1 MNETSKKETSGKKT
15 SKKKKRK
22 KKVRKMQQ
30 TDKTEGE
37 IDRATLWKKA
47 RELKTRGFDPEV
59 QVIAD
64 KIALGTEEQRG
75 HVRGMGKFVKPLQY
89 FFEPKTVKQYSV
101 DERFNKIEEELQT
114 LKKEDNSCFL
124 AVDVASNIVAK
135 GAIMNY
141 SENIEVMMEVSIQGE
156 ALLPIPLEEEFITNV
171 KDAVGHI
178 LTWPR
183 YLVIRCSDLDEERL
197 EENDAKK
204 TRKEKDNEKE
214 MMQRRMTRTQRK
226 TMIRIEQ
233 SVVLKMIAV
242 MVYGHVSKGIFFKN
256 LAMEYT
262 SLVDTSLDLN
272 TNPTH
277 FLSLVPKQEAQSNFI
292 ELGLKMSSVNDE
304 LAAGALVEELNRV
317 NAENKKLT
325 EMLTVMCENY
335 NALHKRLADYNTN
348 NSKKRKPESPNNQII
363 NNERGVS
370 ESSSSDED
378 SGKKPRQEQHIKA
391 KTSRVCYRTETSDTG
406 LLVKDGYQWRKYGQ
420 KVTRDNPS
428 PRAYF
433 KCSHAPSCP
442 VKKKVQRSV
451 EDQSILVA
459 TYEGEHNH
467 PNQLKHEQASPGLNR
482 TVATTTL
489 GSVPCSASLGSSGPT
504 ITLDLTTPPKP
515 QPSPCEEAKVVGNR
529 RVDTPE
535 FQQFLVDQ
543 MASSL
548 TKDPSFKAAL
558 AAAISGRMIQQNQSQ
573 KW

>member
-1 MNETSKKETSGKKT
+1 
-15 SKKKKRK
+15 
-22 KKVRKMQQ
+22 
-30 TDKTEGE
+30 
-37 IDRATLWKKA
+37 
-47 RELKTRGFDPEV
+47 
-59 QVIAD
+59 
-64 KIALGTEEQRG
+64 
-75 HVRGMGKFVKPLQY
+75 
-89 FFEPKTVKQYSV
+89 
-101 DERFNKIEEELQT
+101 
-114 LKKEDNSCFL
+114 
-124 AVDVASNIVAK
+124 
-135 GAIMNY
+135 
-141 SENIEVMMEVSIQGE
+141 
-156 ALLPIPLEEEFITNV
+156 
-171 KDAVGHI
+171 
-178 LTWPR
+178 
-183 YLVIRCSDLDEERL
+183 
-197 EENDAKK
+197 
-204 TRKEKDNEKE
+204 
-214 MMQRRMTRTQRK
+214 
-226 TMIRIEQ
+226 
-233 SVVLKMIAV
+233 
-242 MVYGHVSKGIFFKN
+242 
-256 LAMEYT
+256 MEYT

-304 LAAGALVEELNRV
+304 AAGALVEELNRV
-317 NAENKKLT
+317 NTENKKLT

-335 NALHKRLADYNTN
+335 NALHKHLADYKSKNTVPAPSDSTN

-378 SGKKPRQEQHIKA
+378 SCKKPRQEQHIKT
-391 KTSRVCYRTETSDTG
+391 KTSRVCYRTEASDTG

-504 ITLDLTTPPKP
+504 ITLDLTSPPKP
-515 QPSPCEEAKVVGNR
+515 QPNLYEEASVVGNR
-529 RVDTPE
+529 KVDTPE